1 MRRHS
6 WFVHSTLK
14 GIILLIASV
23 LATSVAARD
32 SISVGTFL
40 DGTKFMA
47 EKHFFGRHVD
57 GFTPVPNRPQLCV
70 RIGRNKPAV
79 QQELGLYDVSEHRMR
94 WTVDVDYSRDYYI
107 ATSLGVLLYSDTI
120 TYFLNEEGDI
130 CWQKKR
136 FRPYFA
142 DVRDSVVL
150 GYNSK
155 MSDLL
160 HGVSMNDGKY
170 LWAIGVAQKGG
181 WREVLSFEDGHL
193 LISSDKIFKL
203 NPKTGIYYT
212 FDVENRHHNNK
223 GALLAGLGTA
233 IGLATAATVGTGF
246 FYTYS
251 PNEGLELYQLNSD
264 ICLDDKYFYYADRSS
279 LFCLNYNLNII
290 WEKELPKKASFSF
303 LEIKEDTL
311 FFENTGYGKRADGY
325 YYYDTKPYRMRFD
338 RKDGTELSKREKLK
352 AEEYYEYCYLKDP
365 DKPYFTP
372 RRLAVEAMDKQRKN
386 GVGVYRTYCSLSLTH
401 SLIFC
406 DKDFYIIDLAGNVL
420 LHFNEP
426 IIQAEVVDDVFVGLT
441 DENVIFQFDMKSL
454 NL

>member
-1 MRRHS
+1 MGRFS
-6 WFVHSTLK
+6 WFGHPALK
-14 GIILLIASV
+14 GIILLVALV
-23 LATSVAARD
+23 LAMPVAARD

-40 DGTKFMA
+40 DGTEFMA
-47 EKHFFGRHVD
+47 ERHFFGRHID

-70 RIGRNKPAV
+70 RIGKNKPAV

-94 WTVDVDYSRDYYI
+94 WTVDVDYSKDYYI
-107 ATSLGVLLYSDTI
+107 ATSLGVLLYSDMR

-150 GYNSK
+150 GYDSK

-160 HGVSMNDGKY
+160 HGVSMNNGKY
-170 LWAIGVAQKGG
+170 QWAIGVAQKGG

-193 LISSDKIFKL
+193 LISADKIFKL
-203 NPKTGIYYT
+203 NPRTGSHSA
-212 FDVENRHHNNK
+212 FDVDNRHYNNR

-233 IGLATAATVGTGF
+233 IGLAAAVTVGTGF
-246 FYTYS
+246 FYGYS
-251 PNEGLELYQLNSD
+251 PSEDSDLYQLNSD
-264 ICLDDKYFYYADRSS
+264 ICLDDNCFYYADRSS
-279 LFCLNYNLNII
+279 LFCLDYNLHII
-290 WEKELPKKASFSF
+290 WEKELPKKASYSF
-303 LEIKEDTL
+303 LEIREDTL

-338 RKDGTELSKREKLK
+338 RRDGRELSKREKLK
-352 AEEYYEYCYLKDP
+352 GGVQYGYCYLKEP

-372 RRLAVEAMDKQRKN
+372 RRLSVEAMNKQRKN
-386 GVGVYRTYCSLSLTH
+386 GVGVYRTYCSLSLSH
-401 SLIFC
+401 SLIYC

-420 LHFNEP
+420 LHFTQP
-426 IIQAEVVDDVFVGLT
+426 IIQAELVDDVFVGLT
-441 DENVIFQFDMKSL
+441 DENVIFQFDIKSL